1 MCASVETKITVK
13 VYPNSARNEVVCFA
27 EGVLRVKIAE
37 PPVRD
42 KANRKLVVF
51 LSERL
56 GVSKSSITIMKGH
69 SSRNKLIAVSGLS
82 QKQVME
88 RLFPDATL

>member
-1 MCASVETKITVK
+1 MCALVETNITVK
-13 VYPNSARNEVVCFA
+13 VYPNSSRNELAGFVD
-27 EGVLRVKIAE
+27 GVLRVKIAE

-42 KANRKLVVF
+42 KANRELVVF

-56 GVSKSSITIMKGH
+56 GVSKSSITILKGH

-82 QKQVME
+82 QKEVME
-88 RLFPDATL
+88 RLFPDTTL